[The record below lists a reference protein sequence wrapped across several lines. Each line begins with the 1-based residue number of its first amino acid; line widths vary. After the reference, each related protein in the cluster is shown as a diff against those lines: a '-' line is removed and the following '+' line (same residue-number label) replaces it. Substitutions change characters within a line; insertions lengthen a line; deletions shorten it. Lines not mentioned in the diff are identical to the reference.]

1 MEKFLE
7 IQTSKF
13 HSRINRWPEHLSI
26 YKEMQFLVKN
36 LPTKRAP
43 IFQNVILYFL
53 NI

>member
-7 IQTSKF
+7 TQTSKF
-13 HSRINRWPEHLSI
+13 HSRINRWLEYLSI
-26 YKEMQFLVKN
+26 YKEMEFLVKN